1 MKRSIKKSVTE
12 ALEIPAEALFDVPVI
27 TMAGKNELDIE
38 NYKSILE
45 YSDSCISIN
54 TAVGIVVIEGSGL
67 ELKAV
72 TSEAI
77 SVKGGIE
84 SLCFKEL

>member
-1 MKRSIKKSVTE
+1 MKNNLKTSLTQ
-12 ALEIPAEALFDVPVI
+12 ALEIPREVLADVSVMNI
-27 TMAGKNELDIE
+27 VGKSEIDIE